1 MTDGAIPMQPLVV
14 ATGPLRESW
23 WRRIRRLPL
32 FSLTVLGIIVIAALF
47 AELLA
52 PRSPL
57 AMSLPRSFM
66 PPFWMD
72 GGDLGYPLGTD
83 DLGRDVLSRM
93 IFGARISLLVALAS
107 LVIGGGIGTTL
118 GVIAGYFGGWVDALI
133 MRTCDAFLSFP
144 IILFALVL
152 AVGLGS
158 GIGVIILAVVLVIWA
173 RFARMARGEILAW
186 KGRDFVLYAQM
197 IGLPHVRVI
206 LRHFLPNILNT
217 MVVLFTLQIAWVIL
231 VEAVL
236 SFLGAGIPP
245 PTPSWGSMI
254 AQGREHITRA
264 WWLSTFPGLA
274 IVFTCLALNLFGDW
288 LQQRLD
294 PRMRQI

>member
-1 MTDGAIPMQPLVV
+1 MTDRVV
-14 ATGPLRESW
+14 VPHAAAMASGPEHESW
-23 WRRIRRLPL
+23 SRRIRRLPL
-32 FSLTVLGIIVIAALF
+32 FSFAILAIIVLAAVF
-47 AELLA
+47 AEFLA
-52 PRSPL
+52 PRSPY

-72 GGDLGYPLGTD
+72 GGELGYPFGTD

-93 IFGARISLLVALAS
+93 IFGARISLLVGLAS

-118 GVIAGYFGGWVDALI
+118 GVIAGYFGGWVDDLI

-173 RFARMARGEILAW
+173 RFARMARGEVLAW
-186 KGRDFVLYAQM
+186 KRRDFVLYAQM
-197 IGLPHVRVI
+197 IGLPNMRVI
-206 LRHFLPNILNT
+206 VRHLLPNILNT

-264 WWLSTFPGLA
+264 WWLSTLPGLA

-294 PRMRQI
+294 PRMRQM

>member
-1 MTDGAIPMQPLVV
+1 MIEGAVPMQPPAV
-14 ATGPLRESW
+14 AAAMGESW
-23 WRRIRRLPL
+23 WRRARRLPV
-32 FSLTVLGIIVIAALF
+32 FSLTVLAIIVLAALF
-47 AELLA
+47 AEFLA

-66 PPFWMD
+66 PPFWME
-72 GGDLGYPLGTD
+72 GGNLGYPLGTD

-93 IFGARISLLVALAS
+93 IYGARISLLVALAS

-144 IILFALVL
+144 IILLALVL

-158 GIGVIILAVVLVIWA
+158 GIGVIVLAVVFVIWA
-173 RFARMARGEILAW
+173 RFARMARGEMLAW
-186 KGRDFVLYAQM
+186 KERDFVLYAQM
-197 IGLPHVRVI
+197 IGLPHARVI

-245 PTPSWGSMI
+245 PTASWGSMI

-288 LQQRLD
+288 LQQHLD

>member
-1 MTDGAIPMQPLVV
+1 LPLISLSTLVLVV
-14 ATGPLRESW
+14 LVA
-23 WRRIRRLPL
+23 
-32 FSLTVLGIIVIAALF
+32 VF
-47 AELLA
+47 ADFLA
-52 PRSPL
+52 PHSPY
-57 AMSLPRSFM
+57 AMSLPRNLL
-66 PPFWMD
+66 PPFWMQ
-72 GGDLGYPLGTD
+72 GGQIAYPLGTD

-93 IFGARISLLVALAS
+93 IFGARISLFVAIVS
-107 LVIGGGIGTTL
+107 LVIGGGIGTSL

-152 AVGLGS
+152 AVGLGA
-158 GIGVIILAVVLVIWA
+158 GIGVITLAIVLILWA
-173 RFARMARGEILAW
+173 RFARMARGEVLAW
-186 KGRDFVLYAQM
+186 KERDFVQYARM
-197 IGLPHVRVI
+197 VGLSPLRVI
-206 LRHFLPNILNT
+206 TRHILPNILST
-217 MVVLFTLQIAWVIL
+217 LVVLFTLQIAWVIL

-254 AQGREHITRA
+254 AQGREQIGRA

-294 PRMRQI
+294 PRMRQA